1 MKKIKDIRVIR
12 YNIWGWWDSMAS
24 LTNMARGWT
33 KPLVPTVFPAASPT
47 IQAYQRQS
55 LNFVYGQLS
64 VSLLD
69 RPGLDLGETPWTI
82 QLWPYKETGGSN
94 QSHSWGQDV
103 GLNWWFCISRISNLQ
118 KVLDLKY
125 NESNLFYVFNTLK
138 CSVTIIFSKEL
149 MCILCNNCHI
159 QCKYHYFI
167 LLQSHLCFTSKIL
180 NSFQFQW

>member
-24 LTNMARGWT
+24 LTNMTREWT
-33 KPLVPTVFPAASPT
+33 KPLVPTVFPAASPS

-55 LNFVYGQLS
+55 LNFVNGQLS

-94 QSHSWGQDV
+94 QFQSWGQDD
-103 GLNWWFCISRISNLQ
+103 GQRWWFYILTILIFQ
-118 KVLDLKY
+118 KTLDLKY
-125 NESNLFYVFNTLK
+125 NKNILSHVLNTLT
-138 CSVTIIFSKEL
+138 CSI
-149 MCILCNNCHI
+149 
-159 QCKYHYFI
+159 
-167 LLQSHLCFTSKIL
+167 TS
-180 NSFQFQW
+180 